1 VLVTVWRDEGPTW
14 DDDLPG
20 YLDESSLT
28 PAEGAIGLQEAWDA
42 ARQMARTLLPPQG
55 AERAAAHLR
64 PPVGPRTS
72 NQPTLADSSGRFFR
86 AVAVPGCRLSAI
98 VTAWW
103 IAAARAGV
111 LTVDGRLRLEP
122 PQADAMGGWTAY
134 GRVRRFTRWHWV
146 PVVLE
151 LWPAHDRGTVM
162 IMTPRRRVITSR
174 RYFRIGNTA
183 LDRLTA
189 QLAVNS
195 VGELP

>member
-1 VLVTVWRDEGPTW
+1 MLVTVWRDEGPSL

-20 YLDESSLT
+20 YLDEPSLSS
-28 PAEGAIGLQEAWDA
+28 AGGAVGLQDAWDA
-42 ARQMARTLLPPQG
+42 ARQMARALLAGPAGPGGQPPIS
-55 AERAAAHLR
+55 AR
-64 PPVGPRTS
+64 PAGPRTS
-72 NQPTLADSSGRFFR
+72 NQPTPPDTSCRFFR
-86 AVAVPGCRLSAI
+86 AVALPGCRLGAI

-103 IAAARAGV
+103 MAAARAGV
-111 LTVDGRLRLEP
+111 LTVDGRLRLEL
-122 PQADAMGGWTAY
+122 PQVDALGGWTAY

-146 PVVLE
+146 PVVVE

-174 RYFRIGNTA
+174 RYFRIGNAA

-195 VGELP
+195 PGD

>member
-1 VLVTVWRDEGPTW
+1 VLVTVWRDEGPSL

-20 YLDESSLT
+20 YLDEPSL
-28 PAEGAIGLQEAWDA
+28 PSAAGAVGLQEAWDA
-42 ARQMARTLLPPQG
+42 ARQMARALLDPPEG
-55 AERAAAHLR
+55 AAAAPSYLR
-64 PPVGPRTS
+64 PIAGPRTS
-72 NQPTLADSSGRFFR
+72 NQPTPPDTSCRFFR
-86 AVAVPGCRLSAI
+86 AVALPGCRLGTI

-103 IAAARAGV
+103 MATARAGG
-111 LTVDGRLRLEP
+111 LTVDRRLRLGP
-122 PQADAMGGWTAY
+122 PQADALGGWTAY

-146 PVVLE
+146 PVVVE

-174 RYFRIGNTA
+174 RYFRIGNAA

-195 VGELP
+195 PGD